1 MRYLVIAGELIIY
14 GVAIWIALTIG
25 YNKGIAEGRS
35 MALKTNPVSDE
46 LEQTC
51 FSLWLGEQAKKAWEK
66 ENAGKDRQR

>member
-1 MRYLVIAGELIIY
+1 MQSLIAMLIVGIMSAFML
-14 GVAIWIALTIG
+14 GQSMG
-25 YNKGIAEGRS
+25 KREGIAEGRS
-35 MALKTNPVSDE
+35 MALKTNPVSEE